1 MSDSKSI
8 YDPYKALE
16 AYIETH
22 MYEDAMRLLNDLDT
36 QNLIRLK
43 SKDCNELERA
53 RLFSKRTAAEKL
65 RNIILAKQEKHLRDR
80 RKEHEMRLKAI
91 EERRASARVKDRGG
105 IGEYHI
111 DSDVLEAAELN
122 ETEFDFSWMEA

>member
-1 MSDSKSI
+1 MS

-16 AYIETH
+16 AYIESH
-22 MYEDAMRLLNDLDT
+22 MYEDAMRLLNDLDAK
-36 QNLIRLK
+36 NLARLK
-43 SKDCNELERA
+43 SKDCSELEIA
-53 RLFSKRTAAEKL
+53 RLLSKRTAAEKL
-65 RNIILAKQEKHLRDR
+65 RNLIRT
-80 RKEHEMRLKAI
+80 RKERHSRDLREKHEMRLKAI
-91 EERRASARVKDRGG
+91 EERRASARVKDHGG

>member
-1 MSDSKSI
+1 MSDSESI

-43 SKDCNELERA
+43 SKDCDELERA

-65 RNIILAKQEKHLRDR
+65 RDIIRAKQERHSRDR

-91 EERRASARVKDRGG
+91 EERRASARAKDHGG
-105 IGEYHI
+105 ISEYHI
-111 DSDVLEAAELN
+111 DSDLLEAAELN